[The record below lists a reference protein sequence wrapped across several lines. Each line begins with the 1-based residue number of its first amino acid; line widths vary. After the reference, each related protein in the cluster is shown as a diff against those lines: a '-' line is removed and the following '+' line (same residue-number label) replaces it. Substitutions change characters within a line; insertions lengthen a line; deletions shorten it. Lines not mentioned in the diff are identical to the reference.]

1 MMSSGGAVI
10 HLLIAISD
18 HPQAGVPLASDTKST
33 PGSPPLH
40 YSRWPQDKTG
50 GERGTQEG
58 SRTPG
63 GRMLAPTHS
72 DSQRKE
78 ERKEEPER
86 KGLDLHVIV
95 HRWEARPSLT
105 TDPARFSFNRK
116 GKLPS
121 NMGWAGMWAP
131 RLGIWKTI

>member
-1 MMSSGGAVI
+1 MGKGALKKALE
-10 HLLIAISD
+10 HLAAESW
-18 HPQAGVPLASDTKST
+18 
-33 PGSPPLH
+33 PPL
-40 YSRWPQDKTG
+40 PKIP
-50 GERGTQEG
+50 EE
-58 SRTPG
+58 
-63 GRMLAPTHS
+63 
-72 DSQRKE
+72 RKE

-86 KGLDLHVIV
+86 KGLALHVIV

>member
-1 MMSSGGAVI
+1 MHPTQSPLRDRLPYGTAGGLKTRLVGKGALEKALE
-10 HLLIAISD
+10 HLAAESW
-18 HPQAGVPLASDTKST
+18 
-33 PGSPPLH
+33 PPL
-40 YSRWPQDKTG
+40 PKIP
-50 GERGTQEG
+50 EE
-58 SRTPG
+58 
-63 GRMLAPTHS
+63 
-72 DSQRKE
+72 RKE

-86 KGLDLHVIV
+86 KGLALHVIV